1 MDRDFVFVYTRPG
14 QRSVAQLPPC
24 EERTKLWFDEA
35 YLDYIFAAVSLMR
48 FVFLGI
54 T

>member
-1 MDRDFVFVYTRPG
+1 MSDFVFVYSRPG
-14 QRSVAQLPPC
+14 QRSVTQLPPC
-24 EERTKLWFDEA
+24 EKRDKVWFDDT
-35 YLDYIFAAVSLMR
+35 YLDYIYAAVSLMR

>member
-1 MDRDFVFVYTRPG
+1 MSDFVFVYTRPG
-14 QRSVAQLPPC
+14 LRDVAQLPPC
-24 EERTKLWFDEA
+24 RTGGRALWFDEA
-35 YLDYIFAAVSLMR
+35 YLDYIYAAVSLAR